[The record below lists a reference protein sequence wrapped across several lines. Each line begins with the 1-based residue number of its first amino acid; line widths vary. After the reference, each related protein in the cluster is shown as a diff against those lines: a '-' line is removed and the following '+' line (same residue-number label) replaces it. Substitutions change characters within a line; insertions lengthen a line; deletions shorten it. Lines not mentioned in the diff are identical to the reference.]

1 MTSSSPML
9 LELARRYGVA
19 AEFDDWTGRRTAVAE
34 STLVAVLEALGVPA
48 GTEQERVDALAA
60 HDRQYWQRRLPPIVL
75 GRAGM
80 PTSFW
85 VHVTHG
91 DPAHLTLLLED
102 GTERGGLRQL
112 ENNRPP
118 YDLGD
123 RLIGEAT
130 FELPVDLPLGYHRLR
145 LNGTDIEAPVVISPA
160 TVGLPTRLGERR
172 AWGLRS
178 RRCRRRD
185 PRRPRTPGPGAHPRR
200 PRGTRRSCRRRRW
213 SGRRRHRRR
222 RRPAARPGRRG
233 GHGPARSPRPG
244 PTRRC
249 WTTPAARRR

>member
-1 MTSSSPML
+1 MITTSDTSGTSGSGSISPAL
-9 LELARRYGVA
+9 AELAARHGVA
-19 AEFDDWTGRRTAVAE
+19 VDYEDWAGRRIAVPE
-34 STLVAVLEALGVPA
+34 STLVAVLDALGVDA
-48 GTEQERVDALAA
+48 CTETSCAAALAA
-60 HDRQYWQRRLPPIVL
+60 HDRDYWRRPLPPIVL

-145 LNGTDIEAPVVISPA
+145 
-160 TVGLPTRLGERR
+160 
-172 AWGLRS
+172 
-178 RRCRRRD
+178 
-185 PRRPRTPGPGAHPRR
+185 
-200 PRGTRRSCRRRRW
+200 
-213 SGRRRHRRR
+213 
-222 RRPAARPGRRG
+222 
-233 GHGPARSPRPG
+233 
-244 PTRRC
+244 
-249 WTTPAARRR
+249 